1 MSFLLN
7 IYIDLKELIYLLF
20 YLGNTDLMSFRFL
33 DFFEVHMIW
42 GGFALY
48 RHMLDRFTLYRCVR
62 FKLYFIYLAVHCGRL
77 FTVILYSHNTQIYV
91 VQMRP
96 ICIVLYLSCC
106 TLGQSVYSH
115 IAQSQYT
122 DLRCTDGSSIIKLK
136 AILYRKV
143 VIGWIL
149 ILELI
154 IILPSKSYVW
164 SWTNTMWFTILHLD
178 FFKASLKNLK
188 NT

>member
-20 YLGNTDLMSFRFL
+20 YLGNTDWMSFRFL

-62 FKLYFIYLAVHCGRL
+62 FKLYFIYLAVHWGRV
-77 FTVILYSHNTQIYV
+77 FTVILHSHNTQIYV

-96 ICIVLYLSCC
+96 IYIVLAVHW
-106 TLGQSVYSH
+106 G
-115 IAQSQYT
+115 
-122 DLRCTDGSSIIKLK
+122 REII
-136 AILYRKV
+136 V
-143 VIGWIL
+143 
-149 ILELI
+149 
-154 IILPSKSYVW
+154 
-164 SWTNTMWFTILHLD
+164 ILH
-178 FFKASLKNLK
+178 SH
-188 NT
+188 NTQIYVVQMDHRS

>member
-20 YLGNTDLMSFRFL
+20 YLGNTDWMSFRFL

-62 FKLYFIYLAVHCGRL
+62 FKLYFIYLAVHWGRV
-77 FTVILYSHNTQIYV
+77 FTVILHSHNTQIYV

-96 ICIVLYLSCC
+96 IYIVLYLSCC

-115 IAQSQYT
+115 ITQSQYT
-122 DLRCTDGSSIIKLK
+122 NLRCTDASDLHCTLFILLYIGAECLQSYCTVTIHRFT
-136 AILYRKV
+136 LYR
-143 VIGWIL
+143 WI
-149 ILELI
+149 IDH
-154 IILPSKSYVW
+154 K
-164 SWTNTMWFTILHLD
+164 T
-178 FFKASLKNLK
+178 
-188 NT
+188 